1 MCSGGNIRETFER
14 QDGAQM
20 GFSECTDAIWDRTK
34 LELKNVRLDSLHIYL
49 YLSIYI
55 YIYIVIVQQSRFFY
69 IFFLSFSCFI
79 YILHHINNDR
89 NILNINMTS
98 SVLSEDLGWSLSQ
111 HRFSQQL
118 FPEI

>member
-49 YLSIYI
+49 YLYLSVYIYRDSTTIRILLYIFSFFFVFYI
-55 YIYIVIVQQSRFFY
+55 YI
-69 IFFLSFSCFI
+69 
-79 YILHHINNDR
+79 
-89 NILNINMTS
+89 TS
-98 SVLSEDLGWSLSQ
+98 YQ
-111 HRFSQQL
+111 
-118 FPEI
+118 